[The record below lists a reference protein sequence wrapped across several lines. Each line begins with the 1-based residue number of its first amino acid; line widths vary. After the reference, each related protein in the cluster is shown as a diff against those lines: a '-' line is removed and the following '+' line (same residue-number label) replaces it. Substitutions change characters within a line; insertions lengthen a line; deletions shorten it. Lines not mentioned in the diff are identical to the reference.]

1 MRTGMRTI
9 IAAVSLVVLA
19 ACNGAGNEPPA
30 VKSDESSSVAGPMH
44 LTGMYTYMADA
55 AVLEECQ
62 SGQRY
67 PVLLEADH
75 LAVETAYLAQRSG
88 PGEPLFVSFTGRFVD
103 HAPEPGLASRP
114 HVIVERFGA
123 FSPERACEDGF

>member
-1 MRTGMRTI
+1 MRTI
-9 IAAVSLVVLA
+9 ITAVSLVMLA

-30 VKSDESSSVAGPMH
+30 VKFDESAAGAGPMH

-62 SGQRY
+62 SGRRF

-88 PGEPLFVSFTGRFVD
+88 PGEPLFLSFTGRFVD
-103 HAPEPGLASRP
+103 HAPEPGLAPRP

-123 FSPERACEDGF
+123 FSPGRTCDAGF